1 MEVPFILEQD
11 FMVYMLLLELYAS
24 LSLVVKDG
32 LLLFCT
38 ILLLALLVLG
48 VVFDIGI

>member
-24 LSLVVKDG
+24 LSLVVKEG
-32 LLLFCT
+32 GGV
-38 ILLLALLVLG
+38 IWHQEYLAYLLV
-48 VVFDIGI
+48 